1 MSPMTEH
8 DQSKKFADKSAAT
21 ANKAF
26 ATVEQSARAVEQT
39 YSVSLENIRA
49 FNLKMIDM
57 ARANV
62 EAVLDL
68 SQQIATS
75 KAPSD
80 IVELWTTHAHKQFEM
95 LSEQSKELAALAHKM
110 AGESA
115 ETMTRSVNQVFQKAS
130 SSAGMPGGSKKWETS
145 MQTRHDQQKPA
156 EGRQLLEFIGREIKT
171 HIDLAEPIPERLNEL
186 IEQLVRRINER
197 EKESE

>member
-8 DQSKKFADKSAAT
+8 DQGKKFADKSAAT

-26 ATVEQSARAVEQT
+26 ATVEQSARAVEHS

-57 ARANV
+57 ARTNV

-68 SQQIATS
+68 SQQIATA

-80 IVELWTTHAHKQFEM
+80 IVELWTAHAHKQFEM
-95 LSEQSKELAALAHKM
+95 LSDQSKELAALAHKM

-115 ETMTRSVNQVFQKAS
+115 ETISRSVNQVFQKAS
-130 SSAGMPGGSKKWETS
+130 
-145 MQTRHDQQKPA
+145 
-156 EGRQLLEFIGREIKT
+156 
-171 HIDLAEPIPERLNEL
+171 
-186 IEQLVRRINER
+186 
-197 EKESE
+197 

>member
-26 ATVEQSARAVEQT
+26 ATVEQSARAVEQSC
-39 YSVSLENIRA
+39 SVSLENIRA
-49 FNLKMIDM
+49 FNLRMIDM

-68 SQQIATS
+68 SQQIATA

-80 IVELWTTHAHKQFEM
+80 IVELWTSHAHKQFEM
-95 LSEQSKELAALAHKM
+95 LSEQSKELASLAHKM

-115 ETMTRSVNQVFQKAS
+115 ETITRSVNQVFHKAS
-130 SSAGMPGGSKKWETS
+130 
-145 MQTRHDQQKPA
+145 
-156 EGRQLLEFIGREIKT
+156 
-171 HIDLAEPIPERLNEL
+171 
-186 IEQLVRRINER
+186 
-197 EKESE
+197 

>member
-1 MSPMTEH
+1 MSPVTEH
-8 DQSKKFADKSAAT
+8 DQSKKFADKSTGT

-26 ATVEQSARAVEQT
+26 ATVEQSARAVEQS

-68 SQQIATS
+68 SQQIATV

-80 IVELWTTHAHKQFEM
+80 IVELWTAHAHKQFEM
-95 LSEQSKELAALAHKM
+95 LSDQSKELAVLAQKM

-115 ETMTRSVNQVFQKAS
+115 ETITRSVSQVFQKAS
-130 SSAGMPGGSKKWETS
+130 
-145 MQTRHDQQKPA
+145 
-156 EGRQLLEFIGREIKT
+156 
-171 HIDLAEPIPERLNEL
+171 
-186 IEQLVRRINER
+186 
-197 EKESE
+197 

>member
-1 MSPMTEH
+1 MSSMTEL

-26 ATVEQSARAVEQT
+26 ATVEQSARAVGQS

-62 EAVLDL
+62 EVVLDL
-68 SQQIATS
+68 SQQIATA

-80 IVELWTTHAHKQFEM
+80 IVELWTMHAHKQFEM
-95 LSEQSKELAALAHKM
+95 LSEQA
-110 AGESA
+110 
-115 ETMTRSVNQVFQKAS
+115 RSWQ
-130 SSAGMPGGSKKWETS
+130 
-145 MQTRHDQQKPA
+145 R
-156 EGRQLLEFIGREIKT
+156 
-171 HIDLAEPIPERLNEL
+171 
-186 IEQLVRRINER
+186 
-197 EKESE
+197 

>member
-26 ATVEQSARAVEQT
+26 ATVEHSARAAEQT

-57 ARANV
+57 ARTNV

-68 SQQIATS
+68 TQQIATA

-80 IVELWTTHAHKQFEM
+80 IIELWTTHARKQFEM
-95 LSEQSKELAALAHKM
+95 LSDQSQELATLAHKM

-115 ETMTRSVNQVFQKAS
+115 ETITRSVSQVFQKAS
-130 SSAGMPGGSKKWETS
+130 
-145 MQTRHDQQKPA
+145 
-156 EGRQLLEFIGREIKT
+156 
-171 HIDLAEPIPERLNEL
+171 
-186 IEQLVRRINER
+186 
-197 EKESE
+197 

>member
-1 MSPMTEH
+1 MGKGDLGRGRTIGIANTQGKQFKGESRMSQMTE
-8 DQSKKFADKSAAT
+8 QSKKFADKSAAT

-26 ATVEQSARAVEQT
+26 ATVEQSARAVEQS

-68 SQQIATS
+68 SQQIATA

-80 IVELWTTHAHKQFEM
+80 IVELWTSHAHKQFEM
-95 LSEQSKELAALAHKM
+95 LSEQSKELATLAHKM

-115 ETMTRSVNQVFQKAS
+115 ETITRSVNQVFQKAS
-130 SSAGMPGGSKKWETS
+130 
-145 MQTRHDQQKPA
+145 
-156 EGRQLLEFIGREIKT
+156 
-171 HIDLAEPIPERLNEL
+171 
-186 IEQLVRRINER
+186 
-197 EKESE
+197 